1 MARPD
6 FTSYPPRQP
15 AQAVLTNAAKYWS
28 FMLAGAVD
36 VPLMLSYADLLTLPA
51 HEIDCTIVCA
61 ANPAG
66 APHIAPVRWRG
77 AALKSLLNETGIDPH
92 VRCAHLHAADGYT
105 TCIDM
110 HNLESA
116 LLAYQRDG
124 AALPPDHGSPVR
136 LIVPGL
142 YGYKL
147 PKAIQRIILAEKPIA
162 GVWEKRGWPSEGHA
176 QIASAI
182 HHPVHRARIRGS
194 TTLTGTAYAGIRAV
208 SSIEV
213 SIDSGPWMP
222 IPFSQTAPAAPA
234 RWSID
239 WAPPAPGQY
248 NIRVRATDSHGVTQS
263 VDTGPLPYGS
273 PAIHSIVVQV
283 ED

>member
-1 MARPD
+1 MTNPD
-6 FTSYPPRQP
+6 AAPYPSRLPEQP
-15 AQAVLTNAAKYWS
+15 ALTNTAKYWS

-36 VPLMLSYADLLTLPA
+36 VPLMLSYADLLALPA
-51 HEIDCTIVCA
+51 HEIDCAIVCA

-66 APHIAPVRWRG
+66 TPHIAPVRWRG
-77 AALKSLLNETGIDPH
+77 VALKSLLNETDIDAH

-110 HNLESA
+110 HHLESA
-116 LLAYQRDG
+116 LLAYQKDG
-124 AALPPDHGSPVR
+124 AALLPDHGGPVR

-147 PKAIQRIILAEKPIA
+147 PKAIQRIILAEMPIA

-182 HHPVHRARIRGS
+182 HHPLHRARIRGY
-194 TTLTGTAYAGIRAV
+194 TTLTGTAYAGLRAV

-213 SIDSGPWMP
+213 SIDFGPWMP
-222 IPFSQTAPAAPA
+222 VPFSQTAPAAPA
-234 RWSID
+234 HWSID
-239 WAPPAPGQY
+239 WTPSAPGQY
-248 NIRVRATDSHGVTQS
+248 NIRVRATDSHGVTQP
-263 VDTGPLPYGS
+263 VAAGPSDGS
-273 PAIHSIVVQV
+273 PAIHSIVVHV